1 MAAIEQGQEGIV
13 TTKLEQLQP
22 FEGEAVAR
30 LVGIPDTIASEP
42 IKITKASTDLTFRLK
57 PGKDCFPGKIA
68 NLFIQVDVPLAGG
81 TATHRVALGSSV
93 RVDAPRK
100 VAPASVAKVEAP
112 KADTTKPAVAPA
124 APVVLSRLEQL
135 REQAATGNK
144 Q

>member
-1 MAAIEQGQEGIV
+1 
-13 TTKLEQLQP
+13 
-22 FEGEAVAR
+22 

-57 PGKDCFPGKIA
+57 PGKDCFPGKLS

-81 TATHRVALGSSV
+81 TTTHRVALGSSL

-100 VAPASVAKVEAP
+100 AAPAPVAKVEAP
-112 KADTTKPAVAPA
+112 KADAAKPAVAPA

-135 REQAATGNK
+135 RQQAAAGNK